1 MAKKVKIYG
10 GLRQALAEA
19 REYERGKAV
28 DLRVTTMPA
37 PPRPVKPAEIRRIRE
52 SLNASQAV
60 FARFLCVSPKAVQ
73 SWEQG
78 LRQPASTALRLL
90 AIAKENPKVLLSA

>member
-1 MAKKVKIYG
+1 MAKKVKLYE
-10 GLRQALAEA
+10 GLRQALADA
-19 REYERGKAV
+19 REYERGATV
-28 DLRVTTMPA
+28 DLQVTQMPE
-37 PPRPVKPAEIRRIRE
+37 PPKPLKPAEIRRIRQ
-52 SLNASQAV
+52 SLHASQAV

-78 LRQPASTALRLL
+78 LRQPGSTALRLL